1 MSHDFFTTQPA
12 KHAGAYYLRSVLH
25 DWGDEDW
32 IKILEQLKPVVKPA
46 YSRVLINE
54 IIVPSQTLTWP
65 ITSMDQVV
73 FVLGATRERAE
84 AHWRS
89 IMDMAGFKIVRI
101 YNYELGSESLIE
113 AELA

>member
-1 MSHDFFTTQPA
+1 MSHDIFTTQPV
-12 KHAGAYYLRSVLH
+12 KHSRANYLDSVLH

-32 IKILEQLKPVVKPA
+32 IKILEELKPVVKPA